1 MNDRAVNLLEQYDVE
16 VFKTRK
22 GRGAILCETSR
33 GCLIFKEYAGNEE
46 KLAVTN
52 MLLTHLQQ
60 TGRVQ
65 VECILPNKEGSLYV
79 KDYDGVKY
87 ILKTYAE
94 GRECNIGD
102 RVECLESVKLLAKL
116 HSCMEFDQTPE
127 EIFIGGATR
136 EGVIYVNSPG
146 VEYEKRNRELKK
158 VRKYLKQRSQK
169 NQFEIQLQQY
179 FDVFLEQALEVT
191 AQWEEYERI
200 RQAKESENNKIT
212 YCHGDYQYHNL
223 LKTNQG
229 WFIINFEK
237 CVLDDPV
244 RDLYLFMR
252 KLLEKSNW
260 SVSLGRELLSA
271 YEEERPL
278 SAISRIDLY
287 YRLAYPEKFR
297 KIANFYYNSG
307 KAWIPGRNLEKLE
320 KLVEQEPAK
329 QHLLDEL
336 FRNM

>member
-16 VFKTRK
+16 VLKTRK

-46 KLAVTN
+46 KLATID

-60 TGRVQ
+60 TDRVQ
-65 VECILPNKEGSLYV
+65 AECILPTKEGSLYV

-94 GRECNIGD
+94 GRECNIND
-102 RVECLESVKLLAKL
+102 RAECLEAVRLLAKL
-116 HSCMEFDQTPE
+116 HSCMEFDRTTE
-127 EIFIGGATR
+127 DGL
-136 EGVIYVNSPG
+136 SPLSLG
-146 VEYEKRNRELKK
+146 KEYEKRNRELKK

-169 NQFEIQLQQY
+169 SWFEIQLQQH
-179 FDVFLEQALEVT
+179 FDAFLEQALEIST
-191 AQWEEYERI
+191 QWENYEQL
-200 RQAKESENNKIT
+200 RQTQEGENHKLT

-237 CVLDDPV
+237 CVQDDPV

-260 SVSLGRELLSA
+260 SVALGRDLMEA
-271 YEEERPL
+271 YEAQRPL

-287 YRLAYPEKFR
+287 YRLAYPEKFW
-297 KIANFYYNSG
+297 KVANFYYNSG

-336 FRNM
+336 FRNV